1 MRTCFESAEIKF
13 FQKAERRA
21 TPASVAS
28 ISNHFPRV
36 ASINDNARWVVCPVP
51 AVSWETTL
59 QTVTDA
65 DTMQTVYRTVVI
77 RVSLCVCVHCP
88 LSVRPAGFIA
98 IVECQWMNDG
108 DARRNS
114 F

>member
-36 ASINDNARWVVCPVP
+36 ASINDNARWVVCLSGARCLVGDD
-51 AVSWETTL
+51 L
-59 QTVTDA
+59 TDRDRCRHNA
-65 DTMQTVYRTVVI
+65 DGLSHSRHTCI
-77 RVSLCVCVHCP
+77 SLCVCS
-88 LSVRPAGFIA
+88 LSVVRPSGG
-98 IVECQWMNDG
+98 VYRD
-108 DARRNS
+108 R
-114 F
+114 